1 MQAGLL
7 LKRRAEQSGQAV
19 KFGPNGKLIKGLLNN
34 LPFSLTK
41 GQTEAFA
48 DIVNDTETQVPMQ
61 RLVQEMSDRERLL
74 LPRWPWLRPWKT
86 AIRGTD
92 GTDRNFGDT
101 TL

>member
-1 MQAGLL
+1 M
-7 LKRRAEQSGQAV
+7 KRRAEQSGQAV

-61 RLVQEMSDRERLL
+61 RLVQGDVGSG
-74 LPRWPWLRPWKT
+74 KT
-86 AIRGTD
+86 VVAALALAKAVENGYQGAD